1 MSWKTVKARQDL
13 QLSDISVQPAEDA
26 RVVARDV
33 EDLVSLQVKATVQ
46 GIDQHLHRGDKDV
59 KGLGEQGDCWV
70 EFDFHGCT
78 FLAHTYFLRFS
89 HQAEINWTRKIK

>member
-1 MSWKTVKARQDL
+1 MLHYQKAMVVLLQDGHELEDCEGPADL

-70 EFDFHGCT
+70 EFDFH
-78 FLAHTYFLRFS
+78 R
-89 HQAEINWTRKIK
+89 